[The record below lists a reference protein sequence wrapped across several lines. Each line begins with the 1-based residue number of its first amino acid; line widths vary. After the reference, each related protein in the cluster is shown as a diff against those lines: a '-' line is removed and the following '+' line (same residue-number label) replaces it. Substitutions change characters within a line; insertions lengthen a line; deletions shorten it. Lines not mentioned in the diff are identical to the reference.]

1 MFGFKKK
8 FDAYEANENAML
20 AKAAY
25 EILMGHNIESYV
37 AQEYGKPHKFVQA
50 TRGYHPDD
58 DREYVNIHVCV
69 SDGLTCSD
77 ADTARVAK
85 YVEREYMPILRKEGI
100 DGEIKLGNGT
110 VRILL

>member
-69 SDGLTCSD
+69 SDGLTYSKVASKVKSD
-77 ADTARVAK
+77 IMKIIKDEGLRGYSVSADDEAIWVS
-85 YVEREYMPILRKEGI
+85 
-100 DGEIKLGNGT
+100 
-110 VRILL
+110 